1 MTFEE
6 LLFLSL
12 FIRSMQAEIPV
23 LLLSR
28 DPHEGSLETCR
39 DSLRTAH
46 GMRGE
51 DIFALSL
58 QFKQVLLLCAVSRLL
73 HKVGTNDVACPKLSA
88 SSFKSSSAPCNAAA
102 Q

>member
-46 GMRGE
+46 GMRG
-51 DIFALSL
+51 ALSL